1 MCHILRQ
8 PILPPLWYV
17 TIILLQL
24 SIHLWRRGKKDTPT
38 EVHNATNFH
47 ILFKSLSQIRKKT
60 SLQPIK
66 IPFNN
71 TFHLIRSLH
80 STTPSNRPS
89 KGTRKKKE
97 KKETLDIFFVQR
109 SILVHPIQRW
119 WAEKVAE
126 RKYQRLACH
135 PSSKLWRSVTET
147 FVCRVFVSPNE
158 LGADAPFRS
167 LGTSFL
173 SLIGF
178 SEFLKVS
185 EINRFFHRCV
195 EAIDSRGS
203 SWMDVIVARR
213 STFAMRLLGGGN
225 GV

>member
-24 SIHLWRRGKKDTPT
+24 SIHLRRRGKKDTPT

-97 KKETLDIFFVQR
+97 KKETLDIFFVHHPYNALFS
-109 SILVHPIQRW
+109 SIL
-119 WAEKVAE
+119 
-126 RKYQRLACH
+126 
-135 PSSKLWRSVTET
+135 SKDGGPKKSRSVNT
-147 FVCRVFVSPNE
+147 N
-158 LGADAPFRS
+158 D
-167 LGTSFL
+167 
-173 SLIGF
+173 
-178 SEFLKVS
+178 
-185 EINRFFHRCV
+185 
-195 EAIDSRGS
+195 
-203 SWMDVIVARR
+203 
-213 STFAMRLLGGGN
+213 
-225 GV
+225 

>member
-24 SIHLWRRGKKDTPT
+24 SIHLRRRGKKDTPT

-178 SEFLKVS
+178 SEFLKVP

-195 EAIDSRGS
+195 EAIDSRGVRG
-203 SWMDVIVARR
+203 WM
-213 STFAMRLLGGGN
+213 
-225 GV
+225 

>member
-24 SIHLWRRGKKDTPT
+24 SIHLRRRGKKDTPT

-71 TFHLIRSLH
+71 TFYLIRSLH

-135 PSSKLWRSVTET
+135 PSSKL
-147 FVCRVFVSPNE
+147 
-158 LGADAPFRS
+158 
-167 LGTSFL
+167 
-173 SLIGF
+173 
-178 SEFLKVS
+178 
-185 EINRFFHRCV
+185 
-195 EAIDSRGS
+195 
-203 SWMDVIVARR
+203 
-213 STFAMRLLGGGN
+213 
-225 GV
+225 